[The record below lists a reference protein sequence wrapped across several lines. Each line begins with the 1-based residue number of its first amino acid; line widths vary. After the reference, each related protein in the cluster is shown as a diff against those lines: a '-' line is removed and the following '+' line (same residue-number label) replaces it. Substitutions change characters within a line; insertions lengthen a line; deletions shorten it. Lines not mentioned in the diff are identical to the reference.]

1 MKKTLLFLL
10 LTFSILY
17 SADAQWYE
25 RTCGVNDLNSITLH
39 EFECLWAKA
48 TITARTGKI
57 ITGIGTSFIVVGGIM
72 VGGQYAFTGVTL
84 AMIGIVIDVFIGAPV
99 WITGAGRKSELRK
112 NPLYE
117 VPNSGSFNLSPTIIR
132 NHFNNS
138 YSVGFTA
145 SLKF

>member
-1 MKKTLLFLL
+1 MKKPLLFLIV
-10 LTFSILY
+10 TFSILY

-25 RTCGVNDLNSITLH
+25 KSCGVNDMDNVTTQ

-57 ITGIGTSFIVVGGIM
+57 ITGIGTSFIAVGGII
-72 VGGQYAFTGVTL
+72 VVAKASFTGVTL

-99 WITGAGRKSELRK
+99 WITGAGRISNLKENPHYK
-112 NPLYE
+112 NLKF
-117 VPNSGSFNLSPTIIR
+117 GSVKLAPTIIK

-138 YSVGFTA
+138 YSTGLTVKLAF
-145 SLKF
+145 

>member
-1 MKKTLLFLL
+1 MKKVFLFLIV
-10 LTFSILY
+10 TFSVLY

-25 RTCGVNDLNSITLH
+25 KSCGVTDLDSITTQ

-57 ITGIGTSFIVVGGIM
+57 ITGIGTSLIVVGGIM
-72 VGGQYAFTGVTL
+72 VGGQYAFTGVTF

-99 WITGAGRKSELRK
+99 WITGNNRK
-112 NPLYE
+112 
-117 VPNSGSFNLSPTIIR
+117 FNLRENPHYKNLNIGSLKVAPTISK
-132 NHFNNS
+132 NNFNNS